1 MQNSSVLYTRKTYLF
16 VPQNIA
22 LGDEKLYF
30 YTIYKNYYFHHDIHP
45 YLLHRFKLRYLCEN
59 NNNIFIGSMYMYYQR
74 KKANV
79 RKIKK
84 KSMKNFFQHVNRFSE
99 QQ

>member
-1 MQNSSVLYTRKTYLF
+1 MQNSSVLYTRKIYLF

-59 NNNIFIGSMYMYYQR
+59 NNNIFIGSMYICIIR
-74 KKANV
+74 EKKANV

-84 KSMKNFFQHVNRFSE
+84 KIDEKLFPTCKQV
-99 QQ
+99 